1 MTVSSSKF
9 HFLDTNVLL
18 KHANNDSGDASE
30 DIERILTEAAYGQ
43 RKLWVSSV
51 LYAEFRPSAFIPSG
65 RFPNLDR
72 FVAYVSGV
80 TTTVSPTPETML
92 RAARLRDLKWIR
104 PPEIRA
110 EKERSRFMTLGDS
123 IHLATAL
130 WVKEALD
137 IGDELEFLTFD
148 DGNSKTGEAEDGK
161 RALSMLRLQDY
172 TYDIADNPDVMAVV
186 ALKRIKP
193 LLVNPTLANLGVP
206 SPIPAPAATGVV
218 APTPSSVSQSPSGA
232 PLNTPKE

>member
-18 KHANNDSGDASE
+18 KHANNDSGEASE
-30 DIERILTEAAYGQ
+30 DIERILNEAAYGQ

-51 LYAEFRPSAFIPSG
+51 LYAEFRPSVFIPGG
-65 RFPNLDR
+65 RFPNLER

-80 TTTVSPTPETML
+80 TTTVSPSPETML
-92 RAARLRDLKWIR
+92 RAARLRDLTWIR
-104 PPEIRA
+104 PPDIRA
-110 EKERSRFMTLGDS
+110 RNERARFMTLGDS

-193 LLVNPTLANLGVP
+193 LVINPTLANFGSP
-206 SPIPAPAATGVV
+206 SSIPAAAATHVV
-218 APTPSSVSQSPSGA
+218 APTPSSSQSPSGA
-232 PLNTPKE
+232 PLNPPKD

>member
-1 MTVSSSKF
+1 LTVSGSKS

-30 DIERILTEAAYGQ
+30 DIERILAEAAHGQ
-43 RKLWVSSV
+43 RKLWVSSI
-51 LYAEFRPSAFIPSG
+51 LYAELRPSAFIPSG

-72 FVAYVSGV
+72 LAVYISGISQI
-80 TTTVSPTPETML
+80 VSPIPDTML
-92 RAARLRDLKWIR
+92 RAARLRDLTWVR
-104 PPEIRA
+104 SPDLRA
-110 EKERSRFMTLGDS
+110 RDEKPRYLTLGDS

-148 DGNSKTGEAEDGK
+148 DGKAKTNEAEDGK
-161 RALSMLRLQDY
+161 KSLSMLRLQDY

-193 LLVNPTLANLGVP
+193 LLANPTLANLGVP

-218 APTPSSVSQSPSGA
+218 APPPSSVPQSPSGA

>member
-18 KHANNDSGDASE
+18 KHANNDAGDASE
-30 DIERILTEAAYGQ
+30 DIERILNEAVDGQ
-43 RKLWVSSV
+43 RKLWVSSI

-92 RAARLRDLKWIR
+92 RAARLRDLTWIR

-110 EKERSRFMTLGDS
+110 EKERARFMTLGDS

-137 IGDELEFLTFD
+137 LGDELELLTFD
-148 DGNSKTGEAEDGK
+148 DGKSKTGEAEDGK

-172 TYDIADNPDVMAVV
+172 TFDIGDDPDVMAVV

-193 LLVNPTLANLGVP
+193 LLINPTLANFGPL
-206 SPIPAPAATGVV
+206 SPIPALAVNPVV
-218 APTPSSVSQSPSGA
+218 APKPPSPQSPSGA
-232 PLNTPKE
+232 PLNPPKE

>member
-18 KHANNDSGDASE
+18 KHANNDSGEASE

-43 RKLWVSSV
+43 RRLWVSSV
-51 LYAEFRPSAFIPSG
+51 LYAEFRPSAFLPSG

-92 RAARLRDLKWIR
+92 RAARLRDLTWVR
-104 PPEIRA
+104 HPEIR
-110 EKERSRFMTLGDS
+110 EKDEKPRYMTLGDS

-148 DGNSKTGEAEDGK
+148 DGKAKTNEAEDGK
-161 RALSMLRLQDY
+161 KSLSMLRLQDY

-193 LLVNPTLANLGVP
+193 LLVNPTLAVP